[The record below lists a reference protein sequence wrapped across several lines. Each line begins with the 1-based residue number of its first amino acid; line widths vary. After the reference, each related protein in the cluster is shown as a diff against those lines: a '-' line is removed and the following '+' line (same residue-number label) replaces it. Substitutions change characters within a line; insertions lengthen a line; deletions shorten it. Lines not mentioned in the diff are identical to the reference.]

1 MRFGRTNG
9 KIAQVRDVLLDPREL
24 AFHATA
30 LFPRLSQALLQPFD
44 AAAPLVPLLD
54 AQKEGVDIRHDARP
68 PAATRINLSAEDEPA
83 PEGGGLSPARVPM
96 VGERAVVGLSKIA
109 VLGAGNIG
117 GSLAQRLAEA
127 DLAEE
132 VVLIDIVEGLP
143 QGKAL
148 DIQESAPIVG
158 FSTRVRGSTS
168 LDAIA
173 GADVVVETAGL
184 ARKPGMSRSDLL
196 TKNAGILRG
205 HAEAVR
211 AQAPQAT
218 VVVVT
223 NPVDVMTY
231 YFREVSGFAPQRVFG
246 ESGTLDTARFRTFV
260 AEALGV
266 APRDVTG
273 FVLGTHGDTMVPILS
288 LTSVSG
294 VPLTRLMPPEKLA
307 AIVQRTKQGGGEI
320 VNLLKTGS
328 AYFAP
333 TASQAELVRA
343 IALDEHR
350 LLPVTAHLNGE
361 FGEKGVYV
369 GVPVVLGRSGVER
382 VVEVDLTPSER
393 TAFQASVKAVR
404 EDLALLE
411 QMPK

>member
-1 MRFGRTNG
+1 
-9 KIAQVRDVLLDPREL
+9 
-24 AFHATA
+24 
-30 LFPRLSQALLQPFD
+30 
-44 AAAPLVPLLD
+44 
-54 AQKEGVDIRHDARP
+54 
-68 PAATRINLSAEDEPA
+68 
-83 PEGGGLSPARVPM
+83 
-96 VGERAVVGLSKIA
+96 

-117 GSLAQRLAEA
+117 GSLAQRLAED
-127 DLAEE
+127 DLARE
-132 VVLIDIVEGLP
+132 VVLVDIIDGLP

-158 FSTRVRGSTS
+158 FSTRVTGTTS
-168 LDAIA
+168 LEAVA

-196 TKNAGILRG
+196 TKNAAIVKG

-211 AQAPQAT
+211 ANAPNAIC
-218 VVVVT
+218 VVVT

-231 YFREVSGFAPQRVFG
+231 YFRSVSALPPAHVFG

-273 FVLGTHGDTMVPILS
+273 FVLGTHGDTMVPVLS

-294 VPLTRLMPPEKLA
+294 VPLPKLLPPDRLA
-307 AIVQRTKQGGGEI
+307 ALVERAKQGGGEI

-328 AYFAP
+328 AFYAP

-343 IALDEHR
+343 IANDEHR
-350 LLPVTAHLNGE
+350 LLPVSAHLDGA
-361 FGEKGVYV
+361 FGEKDVYI
-369 GVPVVLGRSGVER
+369 GVPVVLGRHGVER
-382 VVEVDLTPSER
+382 VVEVELTPPER
-393 TAFQASVKAVR
+393 AAFRASVEAVR
-404 EDLALLE
+404 ADLAILANL
-411 QMPK
+411 PK